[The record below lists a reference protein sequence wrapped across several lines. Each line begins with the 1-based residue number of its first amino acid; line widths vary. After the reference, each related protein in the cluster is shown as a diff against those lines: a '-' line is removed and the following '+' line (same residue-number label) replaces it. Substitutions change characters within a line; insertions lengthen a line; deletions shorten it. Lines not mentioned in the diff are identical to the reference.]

1 MSYPLPLTP
10 LPRFVSHPSADLEPT
25 LLQGFVDDAV
35 VDRMVADTAVGER
48 LNPARFAPVRED
60 LVLSSS
66 EDDYA
71 GWHGGI
77 SPRLSVHPA
86 FSVPLSLVAAPSEP
100 LARRAAPPSMDEPG
114 LEPSYRS
121 GHRWWLAATAGAVA
135 SLTFAAVILSASMR
149 VHDSESEYVLGT
161 TPPRVP
167 APMPTAVQPPPAAP
181 KEITSR
187 AEP

>member
-1 MSYPLPLTP
+1 MM
-10 LPRFVSHPSADLEPT
+10 
-25 LLQGFVDDAV
+25 QGFVDDAV
-35 VDRMVADTAVGER
+35 VNRMVSDTAVGHR
-48 LNPARFAPVRED
+48 LRSARCAPVKED

-77 SPRLSVHPA
+77 SPRLSLHPA
-86 FSVPLSLVAAPSEP
+86 FSLPLSVAAATADHQ
-100 LARRAAPPSMDEPG
+100 ARRAAPPPMDEPG

-121 GHRWWLAATAGAVA
+121 GHRWWLAAMGGAVA
-135 SLTFAAVILSASMR
+135 SLTFAAVIISASMR
-149 VHDSESEYVLGT
+149 VHDSESEYVLRKSL
-161 TPPRVP
+161 PSAP
-167 APMPTAVQPPPAAP
+167 APSPAAVQQRPSAP